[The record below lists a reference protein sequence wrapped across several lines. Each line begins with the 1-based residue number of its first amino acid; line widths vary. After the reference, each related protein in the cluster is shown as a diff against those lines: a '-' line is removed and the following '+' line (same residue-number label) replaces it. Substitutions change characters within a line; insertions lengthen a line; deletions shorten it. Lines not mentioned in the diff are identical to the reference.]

1 MPDDIDVASD
11 VGKHTTALVAAVW
24 AAAGDISEPIDTG
37 AAEPGSIV
45 DRLHAAV
52 RRRLA
57 KSHPSLL
64 NVRITKR
71 PCRKRRLELYARKR
85 PTGACIWRPSRPAL
99 SKEIARLIGS
109 GVGLT
114 TVPADK
120 RCVCALPLKI
130 FARDVA
136 KAVTASDASL
146 GFSNRSVQYAVA
158 EVMSVIVSEADV
170 TAEADAA
177 ASGEGAFELHCSTDA
192 AWAGTAAR
200 GSGIAMNEM
209 GKEVV
214 FSAATRV
221 AERLAQTDLTR
232 RPLEGVAYE

>member
-1 MPDDIDVASD
+1 MPDDIDATSD
-11 VGKHTTALVAAVW
+11 VGKHAAALVAAIW
-24 AAAGDISEPIDTG
+24 AAAGDISKPIDAG
-37 AAEPGSIV
+37 AAQPGSMV

-71 PCRKRRLELYARKR
+71 PCRKRRLELYAGKR
-85 PTGACIWRPSRPAL
+85 PASTRIWRPSRPAL
-99 SKEIARLIGS
+99 SKEIVRLVGS

-136 KAVTASDASL
+136 EAATASDASL

-158 EVMSVIVSEADV
+158 EVMSVIVSEAEM

-177 ASGEGAFELHCSTDA
+177 AEAGAFELHSSTDA

-209 GKEVV
+209 GKEAI
-214 FSAATRV
+214 FSAAKRV
-221 AERLAQTDLTR
+221 AERLAQTELTR